1 MKCNANNLIQ
11 RSHAVNSENNLSKSG
26 HHILYMHTYHTWTKI
41 FHLSLYS
48 LPTLGVALVDLARMT
63 NFTSIEAFTE
73 YSVQGQKLKEVKHKR
88 QVVSNLKGVT

>member
-48 LPTLGVALVDLARMT
+48 LPTLGVALVDLVRMT
-63 NFTSIEAFTE
+63 NLISIEAGASIQDLEFGTI
-73 YSVQGQKLKEVKHKR
+73 LKKAPQR
-88 QVVSNLKGVT
+88 QNLGLWD

>member
-48 LPTLGVALVDLARMT
+48 LPTLGVALVDLARIT
-63 NFTSIEAFTE
+63 NLISIEAYTE
-73 YSVQGQKLKEVKHKR
+73 YSVQAQRYKEVKYLR
-88 QVVSNLKGVT
+88 QAVSNLKGVT